1 MVDDERHEPRL
12 APRAANDCCVVPQ
25 RYRLQCFPSE
35 RVNGRVL
42 LVLVP
47 AKLMEK
53 RFMTVKVM
61 VVEDE
66 AVVALDI
73 VQELESGG
81 YSVVAQ
87 ADNGEEAIAKASET
101 RPDVVLM
108 DIHIRGGMDGIST
121 AEQIS
126 SRLNIPIIFVTA
138 HADEATLQ
146 RAKLTQPYG
155 YVIKPFEPNELRANI
170 EIALHRF
177 RAGPELEEEEPLL
190 PLAQEGVTLPTGV
203 DEYRYE
209 AVKSISI
216 FEGLAPKDLQDLTS
230 CAVIQD
236 VAAGEFISMDG
247 ERPNFGFL
255 VLSGR
260 LAVIKSTPQG
270 KELTIDLLIPGD
282 CTGMLRALDPS
293 EMDTSIRGQVDA
305 KVLAIPTPNL
315 RGVVEKNPFVYRRVA
330 AELMQR
336 NRRSNDLAL
345 GLAHSRVES
354 RIIAALLALAPRFGR
369 PTTSAD
375 QTRIFLTRKE
385 LADLTGTTPETAIRV
400 TKNLEREGLLD
411 LTKPGVIKILS
422 LQQLKGVID

>member
-1 MVDDERHEPRL
+1 MS
-12 APRAANDCCVVPQ
+12 A
-25 RYRLQCFPSE
+25 
-35 RVNGRVL
+35 
-42 LVLVP
+42 
-47 AKLMEK
+47 
-53 RFMTVKVM
+53 KVM

-73 VQELESGG
+73 VQELESAG
-81 YSVVAQ
+81 YAVVGQVAS
-87 ADNGEEAIAKASET
+87 GEEAITKAGET
-101 RPDVVLM
+101 HPDVILM
-108 DIHIRGGMDGIST
+108 DIHVQGDMDGIMA

-126 SRLNIPIIFVTA
+126 SRFGTPIIFVTA

-146 RAKLTQPYG
+146 RAKLTKPYG

-170 EIALHRF
+170 EIALHR
-177 RAGPELEEEEPLL
+177 AKGMLPAEEEEPLL
-190 PLAQEGVTLPTGV
+190 PHAQEGVILPSGV

-216 FEGLAPKDLQDLTS
+216 FEGLSPKDLQDLAS

-247 ERPNFGFL
+247 EKPNFGFM

-305 KVLAIPTPNL
+305 KVLAIPTANL
-315 RGVVEKNPFVYRRVA
+315 RGIVEKNPAVYRRVA
-330 AELMQR
+330 VELMQR

-422 LQQLKGVID
+422 LEQLKGVVD

>member
-1 MVDDERHEPRL
+1 MVTLLARQKTVLGRDDTMS
-12 APRAANDCCVVPQ
+12 A
-25 RYRLQCFPSE
+25 
-35 RVNGRVL
+35 
-42 LVLVP
+42 
-47 AKLMEK
+47 
-53 RFMTVKVM
+53 KVM

-73 VQELESGG
+73 VQELESAG
-81 YSVVAQ
+81 YAVVGQVAS
-87 ADNGEEAIAKASET
+87 GEDAIKTAGET

-108 DIHIRGGMDGIST
+108 DIHLQGDMDGIMA

-126 SRLNIPIIFVTA
+126 SRFGAPIIFVTA

-146 RAKLTQPYG
+146 RAKLTKPYG

-170 EIALHRF
+170 EIALHR
-177 RAGPELEEEEPLL
+177 AKGMMPTEEEEPLL
-190 PLAQEGVTLPTGV
+190 PHAQEGVMLPTGV

-209 AVKSISI
+209 AVKSIGI
-216 FEGLAPKDLQDLTS
+216 FEGLAPKDLQDLAS
-230 CAVIQD
+230 CSVLQD

-247 ERPNFGFL
+247 EKPNFGFM

-305 KVLAIPTPNL
+305 KVLAIPTANL
-315 RGVVEKNPFVYRRVA
+315 RSIVEKNPAVYRRVA
-330 AELMQR
+330 VELMQR

-369 PTTSAD
+369 PTTSTD

-422 LQQLKGVID
+422 LQQLKEVVD

>member
-1 MVDDERHEPRL
+1 
-12 APRAANDCCVVPQ
+12 
-25 RYRLQCFPSE
+25 
-35 RVNGRVL
+35 
-42 LVLVP
+42 
-47 AKLMEK
+47 
-53 RFMTVKVM
+53 M

-73 VQELESGG
+73 VQELESAG
-81 YSVVAQ
+81 YSVVGQVAS
-87 ADNGEEAIAKASET
+87 GEEAILKAGET

-108 DIHIRGGMDGIST
+108 DIHVQGPLDGIAA

-126 SRLNIPIIFVTA
+126 SRFNIPIIFVTA

-146 RAKLTQPYG
+146 RAKLTRPYG

-177 RAGPELEEEEPLL
+177 RGQPEAEDEEPLL
-190 PLAQEGVTLPTGV
+190 PQAQEGVTLPSGV

-209 AVKSISI
+209 AIRSI
-216 FEGLAPKDLQDLTS
+216 GLFDGLSAKDLQDLVS

-236 VAAGEFISMDG
+236 ISAGEFISMDG
-247 ERPNFGFL
+247 ERPNFGFM

-305 KVLAIPTPNL
+305 KVLAIPTQNL
-315 RGVVEKNPFVYRRVA
+315 RGIVEKNPSVYRRVA
-330 AELMQR
+330 VELMQR
-336 NRRSNDLAL
+336 NRRSNELAL

-369 PTTSAD
+369 PTTSVD

-422 LQQLKGVID
+422 LQQLKEVVE